1 MRQMLPQ
8 QLSKWKIQKVLLH
21 QNGSLAGNVKMVMS
35 IYDMSDSCVKIS
47 KMSYIRREP
56 PFSCKSRKT
65 DTWMFLLWRTQKH
78 LSFAR
83 PAVLSTSA
91 QLLIRQSRDD
101 RSTVSRFMC
110 QAREALLMRYQIY
123 ETSRLSFFRHTT
135 SVPFLQNL
143 EGLSRYFCV
152 ESSKK
157 LKSKRLLID
166 YPTPVQLSKNRG
178 DEFS

>member
-8 QLSKWKIQKVLLH
+8 QPSKWKTQKVLLH
-21 QNGSLAGNVKMVMS
+21 QNGSLAGNVEMVMS
-35 IYDMSDSCVKIS
+35 IYDMSDSCDRIS
-47 KMSYIRREP
+47 KMSYVRREP
-56 PFSCKSRKT
+56 TFFEKKSRKT

-91 QLLIRQSRDD
+91 QLLIRQSQYD

-110 QAREALLMRYQIY
+110 QAREALLMRYEIY
-123 ETSRLSFFRHTT
+123 ETSLPSFFHHTT

-143 EGLSRYFCV
+143 EGPFRCFCV
-152 ESSKK
+152 EASKK
-157 LKSKRLLID
+157 RCDK
-166 YPTPVQLSKNRG
+166 Q
-178 DEFS
+178 